1 MEDSNFLNVSFLLFE
16 EKKVTWIK
24 EYFKSALITY
34 LPQNKTDGIGPLVA
48 FYSGLKG
55 TILFGHLLRCNL
67 GGWDI

>member
-1 MEDSNFLNVSFLLFE
+1 MVLPVFRYIFDLL
-16 EKKVTWIK
+16 
-24 EYFKSALITY
+24 TY

-67 GGWDI
+67 GG